1 MSSQRKQLD
10 LRRGM
15 IAGGVFA
22 VFFTVLT
29 VVTSTPESRI
39 IAGVLVAFTFTV
51 MAMLFFLTVNAWNR
65 SSAGK

>member
-1 MSSQRKQLD
+1 MSKRRQLD
-10 LRRGM
+10 RRRGM
-15 IAGGVFA
+15 IGGGVFA

-39 IAGVLVAFTFTV
+39 TAGVLAAGTFTV
-51 MAMLFFLTVNAWNR
+51 MAVLFFRTVNAWNR

>member
-1 MSSQRKQLD
+1 
-10 LRRGM
+10 M
-15 IAGGVFA
+15 IGGGVFA

-39 IAGVLVAFTFTV
+39 TAGVLAAGTFTV
-51 MAMLFFLTVNAWNR
+51 MAVLFFRTVNAWNR